1 MVFSS
6 MTFLCVFFPVVFAFV
21 LYTAG
26 AAGKKRIADPG
37 ELIVLCI
44 WRTGLCAA
52 DDFQHRNDYFFWKN
66 DEYKKCMGLRKSSPV

>member
-1 MVFSS
+1 MRVFPGCI
-6 MTFLCVFFPVVFAFV
+6 CVV

-37 ELIVLCI
+37 ELIVLCR

-52 DDFQHRNDYFFWKN
+52 DDFQHRNELLLWKN
-66 DEYKKCMGLRKSSPV
+66 DEYKKCRAAKSSPVDRSSH